1 MMRNLF
7 LLILLLS
14 ALQGAGQVK
23 LSGSIQGN
31 ADEALTIANPAD
43 LFGTER
49 VLSVPVTNG
58 QFSTQVNLP
67 EHAWVRVSYKD
78 KDRRF
83 FLAQGQDLQLTF
95 DAEFLDGDMQTEG
108 PGAAVNTFMQTVEKE
123 FGNRLMVAW
132 LDGQAAA
139 ATNIDGLEMDVFK
152 LRNEA
157 LARTKEAQ
165 LPESFQSWFKQ
176 HLTYYYYLSL
186 FRFSALKTSASA
198 IPKATEIPKVLI
210 EGLDWTRMGNV
221 EALNSTYFRALLL
234 DYVDYKALEQYD
246 FMKFANR
253 DAATL
258 AAWSLAKEKLPVDL
272 QRFHLAALM
281 LRDGQKVGP
290 NLLRRMSDALKAM
303 PGSEELHALVS
314 ERLKERLAAKE
325 EPIAVTKDLP
335 KDKITFRGLDG
346 KEFGL
351 SSLRGKVV
359 YLDVWASWCGPCR
372 QQFPFAK
379 ALKESFTKKEQK
391 DIVFLYISIDNTE
404 EAWRKAIESLGIEGL
419 HGFSPGGW
427 GATITSE
434 FNITSIPRYLIFD
447 KQGTLTHPNA
457 PRPSDETLPSL
468 LRGLMAQ

>member
-1 MMRNLF
+1 MMRSLSLLF
-7 LLILLLS
+7 LVLS
-14 ALQGAGQVK
+14 ALHGTGQVV
-23 LSGSIQGN
+23 LSGMIQGN
-31 ADEALTIANPAD
+31 ADEALTITYPAD
-43 LFGTER
+43 LYESER
-49 VLSVPVTNG
+49 SLSVPVANG
-58 QFSTQVNLP
+58 RFSVQLDMP

-83 FLAQGQDLQLTF
+83 FLVPDQELQLIF
-95 DAEFLDGDMQTEG
+95 DAEFLDGEVKAEG
-108 PGAAVNTFMQTVEKE
+108 PGASVDAFMHALEKE

-210 EGLDWTRMGNV
+210 EGLDWTRMGKV

-234 DYVDYKALEQYD
+234 DYVDYKALQQYD

-258 AAWSLAKEKLPVDL
+258 AAWNLAKEKLPEDL

-303 PGSEELHALVS
+303 PGSEEVHALVS
-314 ERLKERLAAKE
+314 ERLKERLVAKE

-404 EAWRKAIESLGIEGL
+404 DAWRKAIESLGIEGL

-427 GATITSE
+427 GASITSE

>member
-31 ADEALTIANPAD
+31 ADEALTIAYPAD

-58 QFSTQVNLP
+58 QFSTQANLP

-83 FLAQGQDLQLTF
+83 FLAQGQDLRLTF

-108 PGAAVNTFMQTVEKE
+108 PGAAVNTFMQKVEKE

-157 LARTKEAQ
+157 LARIKETQ

-176 HLTYYYYLSL
+176 QLTYCYYLSL
-186 FRFSALKTSASA
+186 FRFSALKTSSSA

-258 AAWSLAKEKLPVDL
+258 AAWNLAKDKLPVDL

-303 PGSEELHALVS
+303 PGSEEVHALVS
-314 ERLKERLAAKE
+314 ERLKERLVAKE

-391 DIVFLYISIDNTE
+391 DIEFLYISIDNTE

-447 KQGTLTHPNA
+447 KQGNLTHPNA
-457 PRPSDETLPSL
+457 PRPSDETLPAL